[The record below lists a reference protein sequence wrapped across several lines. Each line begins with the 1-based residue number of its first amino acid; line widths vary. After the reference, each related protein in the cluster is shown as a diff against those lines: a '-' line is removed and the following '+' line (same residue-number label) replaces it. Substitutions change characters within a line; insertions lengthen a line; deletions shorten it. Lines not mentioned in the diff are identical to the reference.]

1 MAAEGK
7 SFRKSCK
14 IKGGITSHQCS
25 VLYQLL
31 SWCVQCFG
39 RAVEVCPNEG
49 YSKYMYLGQL
59 FEGGQ
64 AVECF
69 QKGIQL
75 MLKEKEEKEAQEVH
89 MGIVLGNES
98 LVRLYMVS
106 FKGNIWERSMEVEA
120 TAFFGF
126 LEWYPVFFSL
136 FNLFIYFYFC
146 EICCCFGFTFIH
158 EVSQNPMQ
166 NWGLAYLS
174 YC

>member
-1 MAAEGK
+1 M
-7 SFRKSCK
+7 
-14 IKGGITSHQCS
+14 TSHQGS

-59 FEGGQ
+59 FEGAQ

-75 MLKEKEEKEAQEVH
+75 MLKEKEEKEAQEVR
-89 MGIVLGNES
+89 MGVGLGNES
-98 LVRLYMVS
+98 LVCLYTVS

-120 TAFFGF
+120 TAFFCF
-126 LEWYPVFFSL
+126 LVFFSL
-136 FNLFIYFYFC
+136 FFKIYFYFC

-166 NWGLAYLS
+166 NWGFAYI
-174 YC
+174 